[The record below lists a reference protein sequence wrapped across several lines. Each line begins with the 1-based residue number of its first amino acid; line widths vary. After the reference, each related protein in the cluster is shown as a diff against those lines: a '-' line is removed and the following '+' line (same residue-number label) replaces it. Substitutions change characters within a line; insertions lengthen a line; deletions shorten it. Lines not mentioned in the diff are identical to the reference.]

1 MILIAVSGSAFT
13 DWAFVED
20 GRVVDNV
27 RTEGLNP
34 FFQTRKEISR
44 SIRLGMDEE
53 YFHRKLEKIYFYG
66 AGCSSEAKKKVVN
79 QSLVSQFKTPAVVE
93 SDLLAAARGMC
104 LDQEGLVCIL
114 DTGSNSCLYD
124 GKEIVRNVK
133 PCGYILGDEGSG
145 AYLGRLFLS
154 DMLKELA
161 PKELSDEF
169 YRRYNT
175 SYQEVMTTVYN
186 APLPHYYLAS
196 VATFL
201 AEYQSDE
208 YVRNLVVSAFDAFM
222 QRNVCQYNY
231 LQYPISF
238 TGSVAVAFHEIL
250 KEVCQKYNFKVQRI
264 ESSIIYGLITYHTTH
279 Q

>member
-13 DWAFVED
+13 DWVFVEN
-20 GRVVDNV
+20 GRVKDNV

-66 AGCSSEAKKKVVN
+66 AGCSNEEKKKIV
-79 QSLVSQFKTPAVVE
+79 SLSLISQFKAPTVVE

-104 LDQEGLVCIL
+104 IDQESLVCIL
-114 DTGSNSCLYD
+114 DTGSNSCLYN

-145 AYLGRLFLS
+145 SYLGKLFLS
-154 DMLKELA
+154 DVLKDLA
-161 PKELSDEF
+161 PKELTETF
-169 YRRYNT
+169 YRHYNT
-175 SYQEVMTTVYN
+175 SPQEVMTAVYN

-196 VATFL
+196 VVPFL
-201 AEYQSDE
+201 AEHQGEE
-208 YVRNLVVSAFDAFM
+208 YVKNLVESAFDTFM
-222 QRNVCQYNY
+222 KRNLCQYNY
-231 LQYPISF
+231 QQYPVSF
-238 TGSVAVAFHEIL
+238 TGSVSVAFMEIL
-250 KEVCQKYNFKVQRI
+250 KAVCQKYNIKLQRI
-264 ESSIIYGLITYHTTH
+264 EDSVIYGLITYHTTH
-279 Q
+279 R